1 MLESNVIRGVIVTS
15 RLDLVCV
22 LLGFC
27 HNYGFMNLVDA
38 MELGASRLGSH
49 YAQITVE
56 RIGMGA
62 TTTAGLDNAGHA

>member
-1 MLESNVIRGVIVTS
+1 MY
-15 RLDLVCV
+15 V

-27 HNYGFMNLVDA
+27 HNYGFTNLVDA
-38 MELGASRLGSH
+38 IKLGAIRLGSH

-56 RIGMGA
+56 RIGMGT